1 MKLNPPRRQKVR
13 VHELA
18 RELGWTPRQLLEE
31 LSRRGEFV
39 KSAASTL
46 EAPTVRAIR
55 RDFAAVSEGSD
66 LESTVTPE
74 VYGRSAESRATE
86 ESDDSF
92 ATALSRA
99 KSRSKP
105 KDTKS
110 KAPQWRSA
118 ILQFIL
124 DEVIVPRRPERLD
137 KPHGAYFRWELKQA
151 EEMNARWAEARLNGL
166 DCDDSEV
173 IEWIRQSDGE
183 QPHLAT
189 NLFHGGVS
197 PKEAQLQ
204 LGYGGRIDP
213 RRPSLYR
220 RYRDGIMNR
229 SEVIAAIREWHRNN
243 AAG

>member
-1 MKLNPPRRQKVR
+1 VR

-55 RDFAAVSEGSD
+55 RDFAAVSDGSD

-74 VYGRSAESRATE
+74 MYGRSAESHATE

-92 ATALSRA
+92 AAALARA
-99 KSRSKP
+99 KSRSNPTDAKR
-105 KDTKS
+105 

-118 ILQFIL
+118 ILQSIL
-124 DEVIVPRRPERLD
+124 DEVIVPRRPEHLD
-137 KPHGAYFRWELKQA
+137 KPYFRWEVKQA

-166 DCDDSEV
+166 DCDDAEG
-173 IEWIRQSDGE
+173 IEWIRLSDGE
-183 QPHLAT
+183 RPNLAT
-189 NLFHGGVS
+189 ELFQSGVS
-197 PKEAQLQ
+197 PKEAQLH
-204 LGYGGRIDP
+204 LGYGGRVDP
-213 RRPSLYR
+213 RRPTLYER
-220 RYRDGIMNR
+220 FRDGHMNR
-229 SEVIAAIREWHRNN
+229 SEVIAAVREWRGNSV
-243 AAG
+243 AG